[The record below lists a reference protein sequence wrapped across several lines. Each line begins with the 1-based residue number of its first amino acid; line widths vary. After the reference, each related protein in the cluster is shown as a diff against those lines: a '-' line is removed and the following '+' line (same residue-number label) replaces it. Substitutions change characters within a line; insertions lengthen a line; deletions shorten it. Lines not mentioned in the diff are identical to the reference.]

1 MNEEPFACGVA
12 FYKLMICGCVS
23 FGKQRERERVRESG
37 QIVQRNE
44 EAIES
49 D

>member
-23 FGKQRERERVRESG
+23 FGKQERERVRESG
-37 QIVQRNE
+37 QIVRRNE